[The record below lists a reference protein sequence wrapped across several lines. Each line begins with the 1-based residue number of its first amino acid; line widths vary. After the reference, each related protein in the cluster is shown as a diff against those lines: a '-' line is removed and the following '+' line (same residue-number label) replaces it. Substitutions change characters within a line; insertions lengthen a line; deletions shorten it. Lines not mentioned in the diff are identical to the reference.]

1 MELRQARLS
10 DPIVAPLLAGL
21 AAEYERRYGPVDE
34 MSLAHPDEFDPPTG
48 AFVVLID
55 GDQTVAGGGIRRLE
69 HDTCEVKRMWT
80 SPEYRRRGLATTVL
94 AALEDAAR
102 QLGYTR
108 VQLETGPS
116 QPEAIAM
123 YGHLG
128 YRMIPPF
135 GPYSEAVA
143 FERDLA
149 PADPRSAGATSI

>member
-1 MELRQARLS
+1 MELRQVRLS

-21 AAEYERRYGPVDE
+21 ATEYERRYGAVDE
-34 MSLAHPDEFDPPTG
+34 MRLAHPDEFDPPTG
-48 AFVVLID
+48 AFVVLLD
-55 GDQTVAGGGIRRLE
+55 GDRTVAGGGIRRRE
-69 HDTCEVKRMWT
+69 SEVCEVKRMWT
-80 SPEYRRRGLATTVL
+80 SPDYRRRGLASTVL

-102 QLGYTR
+102 RLGYTR

-116 QPEAIAM
+116 QPEAIAL

-135 GPYSEAVA
+135 GPYQQAVA

-149 PADPRSAGATSI
+149 PADR

>member
-1 MELRQARLS
+1 MELRQVRLS

-34 MSLAHPDEFDPPTG
+34 MRLAHPDEFDPLTG
-48 AFVVLID
+48 AFVVLLED
-55 GDQTVAGGGIRRLE
+55 DQTVAGGGIRRL
-69 HDTCEVKRMWT
+69 HDHTCEVKRMWT
-80 SPEYRRRGLATTVL
+80 SPDYRRRGLATTVL
-94 AALEDAAR
+94 AALEDAALR
-102 QLGYTR
+102 LGYTR
-108 VQLETGPS
+108 VQLETGPA

-135 GPYSEAVA
+135 GPYPQAVA

-149 PADPRSAGATSI
+149 PADRGSAGATSI

>member
-1 MELRQARLS
+1 MEIRQVRLS

-21 AAEYERRYGPVDE
+21 AAEYECRYGPVDE
-34 MSLAHPDEFDPPTG
+34 MRLAHPDEFDPPTG
-48 AFVVLID
+48 AFVVLLDD
-55 GDQTVAGGGIRRLE
+55 GQTVAGGGIRQLTN
-69 HDTCEVKRMWT
+69 DTCEVKRMWT
-80 SPEYRRRGLATTVL
+80 SPDYRRRGLASTVL
-94 AALEDAAR
+94 DALEDAAR

-128 YRMIPPF
+128 YRSIPPF
-135 GPYSEAVA
+135 GPYPEAFA

-149 PADPRSAGATSI
+149 PADR

>member
-1 MELRQARLS
+1 MS

-21 AAEYERRYGPVDE
+21 TAEYERRYGAVDE
-34 MSLAHPDEFDPPTG
+34 MRLARPDEFDPPTG
-48 AFVVLID
+48 TFVVLLD
-55 GDQTVAGGGIRRLE
+55 DDQTVAGGGIRRLDNE
-69 HDTCEVKRMWT
+69 TCEVKRMWT
-80 SPEYRRRGLATTVL
+80 SPDYRRRGLASTVL

-102 QLGYTR
+102 YLGYTR

-135 GPYSEAVA
+135 GPYQQAIA

-149 PADPRSAGATSI
+149 PSDR

>member
-1 MELRQARLS
+1 MELRQVRLS

-21 AAEYERRYGPVDE
+21 SAEYERRYGPVDE
-34 MSLAHPDEFDPPTG
+34 MRLAHPDEFDPPTG
-48 AFVVLID
+48 AFVILLD
-55 GDQTVAGGGIRRLE
+55 DDQTVAGGGIRRLKN
-69 HDTCEVKRMWT
+69 DTCEVKRMWT
-80 SPEYRRRGLATTVL
+80 SPECRRRGLASTVL
-94 AALEDAAR
+94 AALEDTAR

-135 GPYSEAVA
+135 GPYQEAVA

-149 PADPRSAGATSI
+149 PADR